1 MADEPKRSSASPK
14 AGGSTSN
21 KGAAATRAAS
31 GGPTDEAKPQRSRA
45 AQKSQSGED
54 QPPVANPD
62 TRPDFDRAAEF
73 WERVLDVLS
82 LPSWIDEIAAL
93 LLIVFGIV
101 SMLSLFNV
109 ASDTTVAAAWSNALT
124 GLFGYGAAV
133 ISAGILLLG
142 VILLLPRFGIHIHL
156 PARRIIALEFGF
168 LAALGLLHLASSS
181 PDQFRSIARL
191 GQGGGQIG
199 WALSTALTT
208 LLGPPLAA
216 VTLSAIF
223 LTALAIILGI
233 SRRQISAWLMTTA
246 QELDTWGTRIRAENS
261 ARRQKSRSA
270 RAKVEP
276 ILVGADG
283 SITPSPEAVQAQR
296 ARSFT
301 ILRIRPDWKLLPP
314 SQRPVFTTPRAVA
327 ALEGETGSQPTS
339 PAAALDSVPASVQP
353 GDGENGLSTGS
364 GPLILASRREIN
376 FNAIGTIKTR
386 ATKTGGPG
394 VVERPDGRIK
404 RYFTVAGMKEPRQ
417 VPKRDPV
424 LPPLSLLRDIE
435 INLPNEQE
443 INQNV
448 VLIENTL
455 LEFDIDVDVVDV
467 KVGPTVTQYAV
478 QPFSDMTSGGGSAP
492 TFSRTRINKIA
503 SLANDLAL
511 AMSAKRLRLETPV
524 PGHTYIGIEV
534 PNKNPSVVALRSVIE
549 SRGYQEQAAKKKS
562 PLFIPLG
569 RDVAG
574 APVGVDLTQMPHL
587 LIAGTTGSGKSVCIA
602 AIASALILE
611 NPPDAV
617 KLVMLDPK
625 MVELSRFN
633 GIPHLLGPVEVDQE
647 RIIGVLRW
655 CTREMDRR
663 YKVLEEAA
671 ARNIDTYNERLGR
684 RRKEQYMP
692 YIVIMIDEIG
702 DLMLSHPDETEKTI
716 TRLAQ
721 MARAVGMHLIVATQR
736 PSTDVITGLIKAN
749 FPSRISFAVASGIDS
764 RVILDTIGAETLLG
778 RGDMLYQAADTPQPR
793 RLQGCYV
800 SDDEV
805 RALTQY
811 WKDWAARK
819 RAAGELPIESIAPW
833 ERGLTRREFL
843 AETDPLLEQAIA
855 LVIATGEASASLIQ
869 RRLGVGYP
877 RAARIMDLLVELG
890 VVGESKDG
898 GRSREVL
905 IKPGKDPFKD
915 LIEKRM
921 RGGGAR

>member
-1 MADEPKRSSASPK
+1 MADESKRSTAGTK
-14 AGGSTSN
+14 AGLPSSGKDKIST
-21 KGAAATRAAS
+21 KPAPAADTK
-31 GGPTDEAKPQRSRA
+31 AKPVPKNSPQRTESPA
-45 AQKSQSGED
+45 EPAGGT
-54 QPPVANPD
+54 QPELDRLA
-62 TRPDFDRAAEF
+62 DFWDRVFDA
-73 WERVLDVLS
+73 LS
-82 LPSWIDEIAAL
+82 LPQWIDEIAAV
-93 LLIVFGIV
+93 LLIVFGVV

-109 ASDTTVAAAWSNALT
+109 SSDATVAAAWSGALT
-124 GLFGYGAAV
+124 GLFGYGAA
-133 ISAGILLLG
+133 IICGGIFLLG
-142 VILLLPRFGIHIHL
+142 IVLLLPKFGIRVRF
-156 PARRIIALEFGF
+156 PTRRIVALEFGF
-168 LAALGLLHLASSS
+168 LAALGLMHLATGD
-181 PDQFRSIARL
+181 PDQFRSLARL

-199 WALSTALTT
+199 WALGTGLTT
-208 LLGPPLAA
+208 VLGPTLAA
-216 VTLSAIF
+216 VSLSVIF
-223 LTALAIILGI
+223 LACVAVILGI
-233 SRRQISAWLMTTA
+233 SRRQISAWLTA
-246 QELDTWGTRIRAENS
+246 TAHELNTWGMRIKAES
-261 ARRQKSRSA
+261 AA
-270 RAKVEP
+270 RALQRGQTISRIEP
-276 ILVGADG
+276 VALTEDG
-283 SITPSPEAVQAQR
+283 SVARAASAIHAQR
-296 ARSFT
+296 VRSYA
-301 ILRIRPDWKLLPP
+301 IMRIRPDWKLLPP
-314 SQRPVFTTPRAVA
+314 SQRPVFTT
-327 ALEGETGSQPTS
+327 S
-339 PAAALDSVPASVQP
+339 PAYEPDPPARMPQSTTDGMPALTVALPDVPVGDVP
-353 GDGENGLSTGS
+353 GTPGGKTNEPLVLS
-364 GPLILASRREIN
+364 SRREIN
-376 FNAIGTIKTR
+376 FNAIGTVKTR
-386 ATKTGGPG
+386 APKGGGPG
-394 VVERPDGRIK
+394 IVERPDGRIK

-417 VPKRDPV
+417 VPKRDSV
-424 LPPLSLLRDIE
+424 LPALSMLRDIE
-435 INLPNEQE
+435 INLPDEQE

-478 QPFSDMTSGGGSAP
+478 QPFSDLSAGDGSPP

-503 SLANDLAL
+503 SLASDLAL

-524 PGHTYIGIEV
+524 PGQTYIGIEV
-534 PNKNPSVVALRSVIE
+534 PNKKPSLVALRSVME

-562 PLFIPLG
+562 PLFIALG

-574 APVGVDLTQMPHL
+574 APVGIDLSQMPHM

-611 NPPDAV
+611 NTPDNV
-617 KLVMLDPK
+617 KMVMLDPK

-805 RALTQY
+805 RSLTQH

-819 RAAGELPIESIAPW
+819 REAGELPVESVAPW

-843 AETDPLLEQAIA
+843 AETDPMLEQAIA

-915 LIEKRM
+915 MIEKRM
-921 RGGGAR
+921 KGSGR

>member
-1 MADEPKRSSASPK
+1 MADEPKRSTASSK
-14 AGGSTSN
+14 AGSSTPRKS
-21 KGAAATRAAS
+21 AAATKATP
-31 GGPTDEAKPQRSRA
+31 GGPVSEAEPQRSRA
-45 AQKSQSGED
+45 PQKSQPGKD
-54 QPPVANPD
+54 QPAADNLD
-62 TRPDFDRAAEF
+62 TRLDLDRAADL

-142 VILLLPRFGIHIHL
+142 VILLLPRFGIHIYL

-208 LLGPPLAA
+208 LFGPPLAA
-216 VTLSAIF
+216 LSLSVIF
-223 LTALAIILGI
+223 LVSLATILGI
-233 SRRQISAWLMTTA
+233 SRKQISAWLTTTA
-246 QELDTWGTRIRAENS
+246 QELHSWGTRIRAENS
-261 ARRQKSRSA
+261 ARRQRSRSA
-270 RAKVEP
+270 HTAAEP
-276 ILVGADG
+276 ILIGADG
-283 SITPSPEAVQAQR
+283 SIAPSPEAVQAQR

-314 SQRPVFTTPRAVA
+314 SQRPVFTTSRATVAFEDAAGSQTTSAAAVPGSVPA
-327 ALEGETGSQPTS
+327 ALEH
-339 PAAALDSVPASVQP
+339 
-353 GDGENGLSTGS
+353 GDRESHSTAGS
-364 GPLILASRREIN
+364 GPLILANRRAIN

-386 ATKTGGPG
+386 STKTGGPG
-394 VVERPDGRIK
+394 IVERPDGRIK

-417 VPKRDPV
+417 IPKRDPV
-424 LPPLSLLRDIE
+424 LPPLSLLRDVE
-435 INLPNEQE
+435 ISLPDEQE

-478 QPFSDMTSGGGSAP
+478 QPFSDMTAGSGSAP

-819 RAAGELPIESIAPW
+819 RAAGELPVESIAPW

-921 RGGGAR
+921 RGGAR